1 MTHLQIKEIDV
12 ERLKQLAEEQK
23 AHIHV
28 PFHSLKQSDEPQ
40 QTLLEK
46 AEHTLEGEAHH
57 LCAACRQLAPHIQ
70 AFLHSCFTCEI
81 QSPAVVVQIARDA
94 CILY

>member
-1 MTHLQIKEIDV
+1 MGHLHKLSLQLQLTYIHETTHLQIKEIDV

-57 LCAACRQLAPHIQ
+57 LCAACMHAS
-70 AFLHSCFTCEI
+70 FECS
-81 QSPAVVVQIARDA
+81 SPD
-94 CILY
+94 YTGSS